1 MAKTKKETVKIDL
14 DSLVEQNKNIDRNE
28 VEKTIAKA
36 KEEKAKE
43 KEIQKVQIAQTVEEI
58 VETTEKEELPIEKF
72 NEEEDFAE
80 QELTEEVEENIDDVI
95 AECTG
100 EVEKVEEEVHNEVKK
115 EAEPWY
121 VARAKRVADYYN
133 W

>member
-28 VEKTIAKA
+28 IEKTIAKA
-36 KEEKAKE
+36 KEGKAKE
-43 KEIQKVQIAQTVEEI
+43 NQKVQIAQTVEEI
-58 VETTEKEELPIEKF
+58 VETTEKEELPIEKL
-72 NEEEDFAE
+72 NDEEGSAE
-80 QELTEEVEENIDDVI
+80 QELIEEVEENIDDVI

-100 EVEKVEEEVHNEVKK
+100 EVGKVEEEVHDEVKK